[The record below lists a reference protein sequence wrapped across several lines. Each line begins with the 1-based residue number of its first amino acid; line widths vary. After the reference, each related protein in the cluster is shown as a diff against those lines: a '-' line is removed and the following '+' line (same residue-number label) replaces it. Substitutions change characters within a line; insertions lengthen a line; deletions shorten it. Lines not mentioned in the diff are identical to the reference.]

1 MYKTQ
6 TRINGILII
15 LWFVFLVLK
24 LAKIIIFS
32 WWLVWIPLILVP
44 VLCIVWTIYFGFK
57 DFKAFD
63 KIQFYEQNNY

>member
-24 LAKIIIFS
+24 IVGVTHFS
-32 WWLVWIPLILVP
+32 WWWVWIPLMLVP
-44 VLCIVWTIYFGFK
+44 VLCILWTVYFGLKEFRK
-57 DFKAFD
+57 FE
-63 KIQFYEQNNY
+63 FYEQQQY